1 MELNKKLTRVYHMFL
16 VGFFLSIAF
25 LNLIS
30 LTIDHNILKES
41 YGQMLGGHGHNLP
54 PSIVGDRELVLNFN
68 NPNIDSTTGKAAL
81 NFALVDNKTGNKI
94 SHVTYIVGI
103 YNQEEK
109 NMFTANLHGHNGEI
123 KLEFHNKAI
132 EGYNINAN
140 YDSLSASYVSDFG
153 SPIKID
159 GSVFSNPGKY
169 RVVTEITG
177 IDFDNTFLPEPLK
190 YEYNINV
197 R

>member
-1 MELNKKLTRVYHMFL
+1 MELNKKLTRVYHIFL

-41 YGQMLGGHGHNLP
+41 YGQMFGEHGHNLP

-81 NFALVDNKTGNKI
+81 NFALVDNKTGNNI

-140 YDSLSASYVSDFG
+140 YDTLSASYVSDFG

-169 RVVTEITG
+169 RVVAEITG

-190 YEYNINV
+190 YEYTINV